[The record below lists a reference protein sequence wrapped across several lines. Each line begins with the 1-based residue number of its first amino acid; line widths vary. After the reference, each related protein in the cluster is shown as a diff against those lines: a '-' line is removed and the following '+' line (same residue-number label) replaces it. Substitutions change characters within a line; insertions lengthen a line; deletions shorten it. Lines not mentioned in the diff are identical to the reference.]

1 MGKHNKKR
9 KRGVKYFVFN
19 VRVNEVEWQF
29 LQSLKDKGI
38 SMSEYVRTTMKT
50 TPRYQDYVK
59 LLYGNH
65 KDEYL
70 KTLPSRN
77 TKPSLPTDSWNSVSV
92 EGNILEEMGI
102 SGTSVIGC
110 TLNDILETHK
120 LVPGDVNSNRQTNKD
135 LHRERVTLS
144 STSGSV
150 ENIIQNKSKI
160 DKRYE

>member
-70 KTLPSRN
+70 KTLPAKN

-102 SGTSVIGC
+102 SSTSVIGS
-110 TLNDILETHK
+110 LNDILESHK
-120 LVPGDVNSNRQTNKD
+120 LVPGDVNSNRMTNKD
-135 LHRERVTLS
+135 LQRERVLSTS
-144 STSGSV
+144 STSSV